1 MLRVFPKGTRPEQ
14 IAAAVSVLVRELDPA
29 ISWQVSIKAFKPKH
43 TDRQRDFLWGVV
55 YPSILE
61 GGGEM
66 LRGWAKQDLH
76 EYFLIETFGSEII
89 EGFGRKRHKP
99 LKRSSKMTKQEF
111 RDFIDLIEVRC
122 AEMGIHIPE
131 PRYE

>member
-14 IAAAVSVLVRELDPA
+14 IADAVSVLVRELDPA
-29 ISWQVSIKAFKPKH
+29 ISWQVSIEAFKPKR
-43 TDRQRDFLWGVV
+43 TDQQNAFLWGVV

-61 GGGEM
+61 GGGEA
-66 LRGWAKQDLH
+66 LRGWTKQDLH

-111 RDFIDLIEVRC
+111 RDYISVIEVRC

>member
-1 MLRVFPKGTRPEQ
+1 MVRVFPKGTRPEQ
-14 IAAAVSVLVRELDPA
+14 IAAAVSVLVRELDRA
-29 ISWQVSIKAFKPKH
+29 ISWQVSIEAFKPKR
-43 TDRQRDFLWGVV
+43 TDRQNAFLWGVV

-66 LRGWAKQDLH
+66 LRGWTKQDLH

-131 PRYE
+131 PTYG

>member
-1 MLRVFPKGTRPEQ
+1 MLRVFPKGTKPDQ
-14 IAAAVSVLVRELDPA
+14 IASAVSVLVRELDPT
-29 ISWQVSIKAFKPKH
+29 ISWQVSIEAFKPKR
-43 TDRQRDFLWGVV
+43 TDQQNAFLWGVV

-66 LRGWAKQDLH
+66 LRGWTKQDLH

-99 LKRSSKMTKQEF
+99 LKRSSKMTKTEF

>member
-29 ISWQVSIKAFKPKH
+29 ISWQVSIEAFKPKR
-43 TDRQRDFLWGVV
+43 TEQQNAFLWGVV

-66 LRGWAKQDLH
+66 LRGWTKQDLH

-131 PRYE
+131 PQYG